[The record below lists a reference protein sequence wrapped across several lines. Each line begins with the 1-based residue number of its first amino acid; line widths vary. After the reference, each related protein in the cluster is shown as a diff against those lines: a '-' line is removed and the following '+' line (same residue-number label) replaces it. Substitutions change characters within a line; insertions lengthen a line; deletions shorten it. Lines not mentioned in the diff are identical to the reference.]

1 MHSGKHNYYYTHFA
15 LVPSEEKT
23 TPENRT
29 IQNII
34 QALFTPYLTKLIT
47 RVPTN
52 EVSTITVL
60 CDCHITSHAYIHP
73 LAAVEDFE
81 Q

>member
-1 MHSGKHNYYYTHFA
+1 MWLNNYSGTTLFP

-52 EVSTITVL
+52 EVSTITVSR
-60 CDCHITSHAYIHP
+60 DSH
-73 LAAVEDFE
+73 D
-81 Q
+81 

>member
-1 MHSGKHNYYYTHFA
+1 M
-15 LVPSEEKT
+15 PSEEKT

-52 EVSTITVL
+52 EVSTITMS
-60 CDCHITSHAYIHP
+60 CDYHMTSHTI
-73 LAAVEDFE
+73 AAVEDLE
-81 Q
+81 QQHREPLPDLGQQDSC